1 MKKLLIALI
10 TLILVS
16 CEDYKPTFSQT
27 VNFSVIG
34 DGMLSVTQ
42 MYNNNYS
49 VNETTAYQWTRTFS
63 SGESY
68 YVSAQSKNGTGC
80 KIQAFV
86 NGQLFK
92 ESSSN
97 GYGVASISI
106 HY

>member
-1 MKKLLIALI
+1 MKKLLIALVA
-10 TLILVS
+10 LLLVS

-34 DGMLSVTQ
+34 DG

-80 KIQAFV
+80 KIQAFI